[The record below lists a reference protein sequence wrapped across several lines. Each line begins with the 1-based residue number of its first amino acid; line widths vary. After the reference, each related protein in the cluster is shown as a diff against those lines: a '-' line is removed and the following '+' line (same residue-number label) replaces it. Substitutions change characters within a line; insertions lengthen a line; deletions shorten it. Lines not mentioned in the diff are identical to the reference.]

1 MNVTFSNVCLFCWC
15 FWFERHLTKANFC
28 QFLDSAFYVHLLF
41 FYRLHS
47 TFYCWC
53 CHWCDWRSWQFCP
66 CCWSPWNMPWIHS
79 NSLCLEDFHY
89 YRITSWFISFWLIN
103 KELQRIMINLISIFA
118 LKIKFQKEVIHEI
131 GTYLNF
137 RANC

>member
-15 FWFERHLTKANFC
+15 FWFERQG
-28 QFLDSAFYVHLLF
+28 QFLPIFGQCILRPFTF

-103 KELQRIMINLISIFA
+103 KELQRIMFNLISIFA